1 MCNSAVRLIFNKKV
15 AEKYNLWD
23 LWTVHECTVHNWLVN
38 NCGLNQKQRERERER
53 EREKTRETQNAAV
66 DVESKHIQNTTR
78 LILIGFSRN
87 EEMFSI
93 Y

>member
-1 MCNSAVRLIFNKKV
+1 MGSIFNEKV
-15 AEKYNLWD
+15 VEKCNLWD
-23 LWTVHECTVHNWLVN
+23 PWTVHGCTVHNWLVN
-38 NCGLNQKQRERERER
+38 NCGLNQKERER
-53 EREKTRETQNAAV
+53 EREKTHETQNAAV

>member
-1 MCNSAVRLIFNKKV
+1 MGPVNSARMHYSQLTCQQLRAKPK
-15 AEKYNLWD
+15 
-23 LWTVHECTVHNWLVN
+23 T
-38 NCGLNQKQRERERER
+38 ERER

>member
-1 MCNSAVRLIFNKKV
+1 MGPVNSARMHYSQLTCQQLRAKPKT
-15 AEKYNLWD
+15 E
-23 LWTVHECTVHNWLVN
+23 
-38 NCGLNQKQRERERER
+38 RERERER

>member
-1 MCNSAVRLIFNKKV
+1 MGLVNSAQMHYSQLTCQQLQ
-15 AEKYNLWD
+15 AEPK
-23 LWTVHECTVHNWLVN
+23 
-38 NCGLNQKQRERERER
+38 RERERER
-53 EREKTRETQNAAV
+53 ERERTRETQNAAV
-66 DVESKHIQNTTR
+66 DVESQHIQNTTR